1 MSVDPN
7 HLREASRRLSLLRG
21 EKQARFAAYQAQ
33 CREKVPELGRLDGA
47 IAQAVSR
54 AVAAALQHSQDP
66 GPAVEE
72 ARRDSLALQARR
84 REVLREA
91 GIDPQ
96 SLEEAPYCSKCGDTG
111 RQGRELCSCL
121 LELCAQENRRE
132 LAQKLDLDS
141 LRFEN
146 FSMVWYSQ
154 CSDPEQGLSPRECME
169 MVYRL
174 CVEYARDFPRHPY
187 RNLFLYGGTG
197 LGKTFLSGCIAG
209 AVCEKGRWTVYETAG
224 ELFRRYESAKFVREP
239 ESERAVWGYEN
250 CDLLIMDDLG
260 SEMNTAFVQ
269 SALYQVLNQRMLSGR
284 HTVISSNLTMDAVRE
299 RYTPQIA
306 SRLEGE
312 FRGLPFIGEDI
323 RLQKKRS

>member
-7 HLREASRRLSLLRG
+7 HLREASSKLSLLRG
-21 EKQARFAAYQAQ
+21 EHQAKLDAYQSR
-33 CREKVPELGRLDGA
+33 CREKLPELGRLDAA

-54 AVAAALQHSQDP
+54 AIAAALQHGQDP
-66 GPAVEE
+66 GPVVEE

-84 REVLREA
+84 LEVLREA

-96 SLEEAPYCSKCGDTG
+96 SLEPTPYCPKCGDTG
-111 RQGRELCSCL
+111 RQNGGLCSCL
-121 LELCAQENRRE
+121 LELCAEENRKE
-132 LAQKLDLDS
+132 LARKLDLEG
-141 LRFEN
+141 LRFDR

-154 CSDPEQGLSPRECME
+154 CSDPEQGMSPRECME

-174 CVEYARDFPRHPY
+174 CVDYAREFPRHPY

-209 AVCEKGRWTVYETAG
+209 EVCKSGHWTVYETAG
-224 ELFRRYESAKFVREP
+224 ELFRRCEAAKFARET
-239 ESERAVWGYEN
+239 ESERVVAGYEG
-250 CDLLIMDDLG
+250 CDLLIIDDLG
-260 SEMNTAFVQ
+260 SEMSTAFVQ
-269 SALYQVLNQRMLSGR
+269 SALYQILNQRMLSGK
-284 HTVISSNLTMDAVRE
+284 HTVISSNLTMDGVRE

-312 FRGLPFIGEDI
+312 FRGLPFLGEDI
-323 RLQKKRS
+323 RLQKKRG